1 MNEDKDKS
9 KKFWL
14 FPVSLYMRQRSAKR
28 HHLISLQAIMN
39 NCVDNISLQKSLKK
53 YLLQNGMILKILFK
67 VGSVSEL
74 ENRLYFGREMINIL
88 SSKR

>member
-1 MNEDKDKS
+1 MSNDIDKS

-14 FPVSLYMRQRSAKR
+14 FLVSLYMRQRSAKH

-39 NCVDNISLQKSLKK
+39 NYVDNISLRKSPKK
-53 YLLQNGMILKILFK
+53 YLQQNGMILKILFK
-67 VGSVSEL
+67 VSSISEL